1 MTEAMKRMIIDCD
14 PGHDDAI
21 ALLLAHRHAQVAGI
35 TTVCGNV
42 PLAATTANA
51 LLVTALLDVDTP
63 VHAGAARPLVGEPQH
78 APHVHGESGLG
89 DVTRMAHD
97 KVAAGD
103 DGVGFLLDAAAPDVW
118 VVALGPLTN
127 VALAIERDPDWVK
140 RIAGIALMGGS
151 TDVGNV
157 TRVAEFNVYADAEAA
172 ERVFRSG
179 ADITMCGLNLTHQ
192 VMTTDAVV
200 ERLRGAGTAVASF
213 AAQVFDDLHGRIAD
227 PDRLPGSGAAR
238 SLRGAGGDAPG
249 ADRNR
254 AARGE
259 RRARRHADPRHDG
272 RRSAPR
278 PAGRSRHG
286 QGRVPDRCGAGA
298 AGGHGVARSGAGTEL
313 MPPDRGLPH
322 RHRVEPVSER
332 SVRSPLSQVV
342 G

>member
-21 ALLLAHRHAQVAGI
+21 ALVLAHRHARVAGI
-35 TTVCGNV
+35 TTVSGNV

-51 LLVTALLDVDTP
+51 LLLTALLGVDTP
-63 VHAGAARPLVGEPQH
+63 VHAGAARPLVGKPQH

-97 KVAAGD
+97 KVAASD

-140 RIAGIALMGGS
+140 RIAGISLMGGS

-157 TRVAEFNVYADAEAA
+157 TRVAEFNVYADPEAA

-192 VMTTDAVV
+192 VMTTDAVA

-213 AAQVFDDLHGRIAD
+213 AAQVFDDLHGRIATLTGFREAALHD
-227 PDRLPGSGAAR
+227 PCAVLAVTHPE
-238 SLRGAGGDAPG
+238 LI
-249 ADRNR
+249 
-254 AARGE
+254 E
-259 RRARRHADPRHDG
+259 
-272 RRSAPR
+272 SAPR
-278 PAGRSRHG
+278 AVS
-286 QGRVPDRCGAGA
+286 VELD
-298 AGGHGVARSGAGTEL
+298 GTL
-313 MPPDRGLPH
+313 TRGMTVVDQRRGL
-322 RHRVEPVSER
+322 RSDAATAKVGYRIDAERALQVVLESLGVEPEPS
-332 SVRSPLSQVV
+332 
-342 G
+342 

>member
-21 ALLLAHRHAQVAGI
+21 ALVLAHRHARVAGI
-35 TTVCGNV
+35 TTVSGNV

-51 LLVTALLDVDTP
+51 LLLTALLGVDTP
-63 VHAGAARPLVGEPQH
+63 VHAGAARPLVGKPQH

-97 KVAAGD
+97 KVAASD
-103 DGVGFLLDAAAPDVW
+103 DGVGFLLDAVDPDVW

-140 RIAGIALMGGS
+140 RIAGISLMGGS

-157 TRVAEFNVYADAEAA
+157 TRVAEFNVYADPEAA

-192 VMTTDAVV
+192 VMTTDAVA

-213 AAQVFDDLHGRIAD
+213 AAQVFDDLHGRIATLTGFREAALHD
-227 PDRLPGSGAAR
+227 PCAVLAVTHPE
-238 SLRGAGGDAPG
+238 LI
-249 ADRNR
+249 
-254 AARGE
+254 E
-259 RRARRHADPRHDG
+259 
-272 RRSAPR
+272 SAPR
-278 PAGRSRHG
+278 AVS
-286 QGRVPDRCGAGA
+286 VELD
-298 AGGHGVARSGAGTEL
+298 GTL
-313 MPPDRGLPH
+313 TRGMTVVDQRRGL
-322 RHRVEPVSER
+322 RSDAATAKVGYRIDAERALQVVLESLGVEPE
-332 SVRSPLSQVV
+332 P

>member
-1 MTEAMKRMIIDCD
+1 MKRMIIDCD

-21 ALLLAHRHAQVAGI
+21 ALLLAHRHAQVIGI

-51 LLVTALLDVDTP
+51 LLVTALLDVGTP
-63 VHAGAARPLVGEPQH
+63 VHAGAARPLVADPHH

-89 DVTRMAHD
+89 DVTRMRHD

-103 DGVGFLLDAAAPDVW
+103 DGVGFLLEAAGPDVW

-140 RIAGIALMGGS
+140 RIAGISLMGGS

-157 TRVAEFNVYADAEAA
+157 TRVAEFNVYADPEAA
-172 ERVFRSG
+172 ERVLRSG

-200 ERLRGAGTAVASF
+200 ERLRGAGTAVAGF
-213 AAQVFDDLHGRIAD
+213 AAQVFDDLHGRIATLTGFREAALHD
-227 PDRLPGSGAAR
+227 PCAVLAVTHPE
-238 SLRGAGGDAPG
+238 LI
-249 ADRNR
+249 
-254 AARGE
+254 E
-259 RRARRHADPRHDG
+259 T
-272 RRSAPR
+272 APR
-278 PAGRSRHG
+278 AVS
-286 QGRVPDRCGAGA
+286 VELD
-298 AGGHGVARSGAGTEL
+298 GTL
-313 MPPDRGLPH
+313 TRGMTVVDQRRGL
-322 RHRVEPVSER
+322 RSDAATAKVGYGIDAERALQVVLESLGVEP
-332 SVRSPLSQVV
+332 

>member
-1 MTEAMKRMIIDCD
+1 MKRMIIDCD

-21 ALLLAHRHAQVAGI
+21 ALLLAHRHAQVIGI

-51 LLVTALLDVDTP
+51 LLVTALLDVGTP
-63 VHAGAARPLVGEPQH
+63 VHAGAARPLVADPHH
-78 APHVHGESGLG
+78 APHVHGQSGLG

-103 DGVGFLLDAAAPDVW
+103 DGVSFLLEAAAPDVW

-157 TRVAEFNVYADAEAA
+157 TRVAEFNVYADPEAA
-172 ERVFRSG
+172 ERVLRSG

-200 ERLRGAGTAVASF
+200 ERLRGAGTAVAGF
-213 AAQVFDDLHGRIAD
+213 AAQVFDDLHGRIATLTGFREAALHD
-227 PDRLPGSGAAR
+227 PCAVLAVTHPE
-238 SLRGAGGDAPG
+238 LI
-249 ADRNR
+249 
-254 AARGE
+254 E
-259 RRARRHADPRHDG
+259 T
-272 RRSAPR
+272 APR
-278 PAGRSRHG
+278 AVS
-286 QGRVPDRCGAGA
+286 VELD
-298 AGGHGVARSGAGTEL
+298 GTL
-313 MPPDRGLPH
+313 TRGMTVVDQRRGL
-322 RHRVEPVSER
+322 RSDAATAKVGYRIDAERALQVVLESLGVEPEPS
-332 SVRSPLSQVV
+332 
-342 G
+342 